1 MKFNRLRIYSN
12 NRNASMSYNSDPFL
26 IKHCIKPA
34 HFTETQL
41 GQLGVIFRW
50 SVQTGL
56 STAGRIMLHFPSPLR
71 EQLKWLVLSDMWGV
85 LCASFEVL
93 KKFITLACVIAY
105 MCQTTHT
112 HTQAQALTG
121 ITEQKWGWMNMPPLF
136 CSSLPSTEPGSVIS
150 NALPYWNINSLHYM
164 KSDFIVVLQKLVT
177 F

>member
-1 MKFNRLRIYSN
+1 MKFNRLRICSN

-71 EQLKWLVLSDMWGV
+71 EELKWLVLSDMWGV
-85 LCASFEVL
+85 LCAGFEVL

-112 HTQAQALTG
+112 HTSTSTSTHRHNGA
-121 ITEQKWGWMNMPPLF
+121 KMRMNEHAAVILQF
-136 CSSLPSTEPGSVIS
+136 SSLHWSRVCDSKRPAILE
-150 NALPYWNINSLHYM
+150 Y
-164 KSDFIVVLQKLVT
+164 
-177 F
+177 